1 MEANQEITE
10 VVEIL
15 NLQVQPAKQ
24 ENISRTLFLTIIRRK
39 WYTFQRSM
47 RNQKVDKAD
56 RVMVVVREEV
66 DRGVLVQI
74 IAQDRSIEFDRSV

>member
-1 MEANQEITE
+1 
-10 VVEIL
+10 
-15 NLQVQPAKQ
+15 
-24 ENISRTLFLTIIRRK
+24 
-39 WYTFQRSM
+39 M